1 MLYGLQMCEDDKN
14 NNICIFFVSKDR
26 LSTKEDAISL
36 HRMLKGKI
44 EIQNKVSIENAFGEE
59 KGTLGLIYTPGV
71 AYVATEISKNKELI
85 YDYTSKWNNV
95 AIICDGTRVLGLG
108 DIGPEGALPVME
120 GKSVLFK
127 VLGGIN
133 AFPLC
138 IATKERD
145 EIIRFVKAIQPV
157 FGAINIED
165 IESPK
170 VFDIVKKL
178 QNELSIPVFHDDQ
191 HGTAV
196 ITLAA
201 LINSL
206 KLLNKKLDSIKV
218 VISGAG
224 SAGYGIF
231 KILEKAGCKDIVVTD
246 SKGAIYEGRKDLKDH
261 DDDDDDDD
269 DSKNRGDYDNNDNA
283 FKQEIS
289 RKSNPRK
296 VKGDL
301 TEVIGKADIFI
312 GVSGIAGLLNNDMIK
327 SMNQDAVI
335 FALSNPDPEI
345 LPPDAR
351 NAGARI
357 VATGRS
363 DFPNQINNAVVFPSV
378 LRALLDMRAR
388 NLDEDMLVAASYA
401 IALLV
406 EGSHLKEDYI
416 IPKINDPRIL
426 PIVTETLKDAIKN
439 HLSKSGTHRA
449 LHKT

>member
-1 MLYGLQMCEDDKN
+1 LN
-14 NNICIFFVSKDR
+14 
-26 LSTKEDAISL
+26 TKEDAINL

-44 EIQNKVSIENAFGEE
+44 EIHNKVSVENAFDEE

-71 AYVATEISKNKELI
+71 AYVATEISNNKELA

-108 DIGPEGALPVME
+108 NIGPEAAIPVME

-127 VLGGIN
+127 ILGGIN

-138 IATKERD
+138 IATKEKE

-170 VFDIVKKL
+170 VFDIIKRL

-206 KLLNKKLDSIKV
+206 KLLGKKIDSIRV

-231 KILEKAGCKDIVVTD
+231 KILEKAGCKDIVVID
-246 SKGAIYEGRKDLKDH
+246 SKGAIYEGRKDLKDYDDKDG
-261 DDDDDDDD
+261 DDDNN
-269 DSKNRGDYDNNDNA
+269 SYDTS
-283 FKQEIS
+283 KQEIS
-289 RKSNPRK
+289 RKTNPMKLR
-296 VKGDL
+296 GNLAD
-301 TEVIGKADIFI
+301 VIGAADVFI
-312 GVSGIAGLLNNDMIK
+312 GVSGKAGLLTKDMVK
-327 SMNQDAVI
+327 SMNHDAII

-345 LPPDAR
+345 LPSDALE
-351 NAGARI
+351 ASARI

-363 DFPNQINNAVVFPSV
+363 DFPNQVNNAVVFPAV
-378 LRALLDMRAR
+378 LRALLDMRAKG
-388 NLDEDMLVAASYA
+388 LDEDMLVAASYA
-401 IALLV
+401 IASLV
-406 EGSHLKEDYI
+406 ETPHLKEDYI
-416 IPKINDPRIL
+416 IPKVNDPRIL
-426 PIVTETLKDAIKN
+426 PIITQTLKDAIKSHMN
-439 HLSKSGTHRA
+439 KDSNNMV